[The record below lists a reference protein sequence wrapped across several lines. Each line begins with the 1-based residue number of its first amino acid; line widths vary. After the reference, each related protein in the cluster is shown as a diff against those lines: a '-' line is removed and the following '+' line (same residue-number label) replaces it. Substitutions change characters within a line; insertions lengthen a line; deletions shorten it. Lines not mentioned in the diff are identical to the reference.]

1 MHATSYTLR
10 TALLGPPLLLLWTV
24 ALSRPQ
30 PGGFLGLAASRSV
43 TLHLPY
49 SGRTGPHLM
58 DPRALAHAQYFQ
70 RNPSIQA
77 DVVMRPRI
85 HRRILDVTCRHLQ
98 SGGGFQGQE
107 ISPKTGQKW
116 RRLQLQIPSS
126 ATLASWKHPRNA
138 PTWDLS

>member
-1 MHATSYTLR
+1 
-10 TALLGPPLLLLWTV
+10 
-24 ALSRPQ
+24 
-30 PGGFLGLAASRSV
+30 
-43 TLHLPY
+43 
-49 SGRTGPHLM
+49 M

-107 ISPKTGQKW
+107 ISPKTGQKFVDGPFMVRFW
-116 RRLQLQIPSS
+116 FTTGP
-126 ATLASWKHPRNA
+126 A
-138 PTWDLS
+138 